1 MNRVLIV
8 EDEPQILRTLAI
20 TVRASGYD
28 VTTAG
33 TAAEA
38 LSVAGRHPPDLVV
51 LDLGLPDRDGIHV
64 IEALR
69 TWTNVPII
77 VLSGRTGSGDKVSA
91 LDAGADDYMTKP
103 FGSDELIARLRAVGR
118 RSATAGHPTRIRM
131 GELTIDLSSR
141 TVTRAGAGPGAR
153 APQLTPTEWDLL
165 EVLVRRPG
173 RLLSQDELARRV
185 WGQDHHSIGD
195 SLRVYVARLRR
206 KLEPDPA
213 RPRYLIT
220 EPGMGYRFR
229 PGPSQGSTP

>member
-20 TVRASGYD
+20 TVRASGYE
-28 VTTAG
+28 VATAG

-38 LSVAGRHPPDLVV
+38 LSVAGRHPPDLVL

-69 TWTNVPII
+69 SWTDVPII
-77 VLSGRTGSGDKVSA
+77 VLSGRTGSDDKVSA

-103 FGSDELIARLRAVGR
+103 FGADELVARLRAVGR
-118 RSATAGHPTRIRM
+118 RSATADRPARIRM
-131 GELTIDLSSR
+131 GELTIDLSTR
-141 TVTRAGAGPGAR
+141 TVTARGAGDR
-153 APQLTPTEWDLL
+153 QLTPTEWDLL
-165 EVLVRRPG
+165 ELLVRHPG
-173 RLLSQDELARRV
+173 RLMSQDELARRV
-185 WGQDHHSIGD
+185 WGKDHHSIGD

-206 KLEPDPA
+206 KLEPDPG

-229 PGPSQGSTP
+229 P

>member
-20 TVRASGYD
+20 TVRASGYE
-28 VTTAG
+28 VATAG

-38 LSVAGRHPPDLVV
+38 LSVAGRHPPDLVL

-69 TWTNVPII
+69 RWTDVPII
-77 VLSGRTGSGDKVSA
+77 VLSGRTGSDDKVSA

-103 FGSDELIARLRAVGR
+103 FGADELVARLRAVGR
-118 RSATAGHPTRIRM
+118 RSATADRPARIRM
-131 GELTIDLSSR
+131 GELTIDLSTR
-141 TVTRAGAGPGAR
+141 TVTARGAGDR
-153 APQLTPTEWDLL
+153 QLTPTEWDLL
-165 EVLVRRPG
+165 ELLVRHPG
-173 RLLSQDELARRV
+173 RLMSQDELARRV
-185 WGQDHHSIGD
+185 WGKDHHSIGD

-206 KLEPDPA
+206 KLEPDPG

-229 PGPSQGSTP
+229 P

>member
-1 MNRVLIV
+1 MKRVLIV

-51 LDLGLPDRDGIHV
+51 LDLGLPDQDGIHV
-64 IEALR
+64 ITRLR
-69 TWTNVPII
+69 TWTDVPII

-91 LDAGADDYMTKP
+91 LDAGADDYITKP
-103 FGSDELIARLRAVGR
+103 FGFDELIARLRAVGR
-118 RSATAGHPTRIRM
+118 RSVAADHPTQLRM
-131 GELTIDLSSR
+131 GELTIDLVAR
-141 TVTRAGAGPGAR
+141 TVTGPGPGAR
-153 APQLTPTEWDLL
+153 AAQLTPTEWDLL
-165 EVLVRRPG
+165 ELLARHPG
-173 RLLSQDELARRV
+173 RLISQDELVRRV
-185 WGQDHHSIGD
+185 WGKDHHTVGD
-195 SLRVYVARLRR
+195 SLRGYVARLRR

-220 EPGMGYRFR
+220 EPGMGYRYR
-229 PGPSQGSTP
+229 PGPSEGNPS

>member
-20 TVRASGYD
+20 TVRAAGYD

-38 LSVAGRHPPDLVV
+38 LSVAGRHPPDLVL

-64 IEALR
+64 IEELR
-69 TWTNVPII
+69 LRSNVPII

-103 FGSDELIARLRAVGR
+103 FGTDELVARLRAVSR
-118 RSATAGHPTRIRM
+118 RSATAEQPTRIRM
-131 GELTIDLSSR
+131 GDLTIDLSTR
-141 TVTRAGAGPGAR
+141 TVSATGACDR
-153 APQLTPTEWDLL
+153 QLTPTEWDLL
-165 EVLVRRPG
+165 ELLVRHPG
-173 RLLSQDELARRV
+173 RLMSQADLARRV
-185 WGQDHHSIGD
+185 WGKDHHSIGD

-206 KLEPDPA
+206 KLEPDPS
-213 RPRYLIT
+213 RPQYLLT

-229 PGPSQGSTP
+229 PGPSKGSPT